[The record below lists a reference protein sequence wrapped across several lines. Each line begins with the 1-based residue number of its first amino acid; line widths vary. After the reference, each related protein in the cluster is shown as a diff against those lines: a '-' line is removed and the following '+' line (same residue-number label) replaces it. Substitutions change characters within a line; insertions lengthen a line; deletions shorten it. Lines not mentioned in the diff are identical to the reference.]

1 MTAEIA
7 TLRVAGRNFGG
18 WQSIEITRSIEQA
31 ASAFAFQATARYP
44 AELNPIRIRPGDAC
58 EVLIGSER
66 VITGY
71 VDSVAPRLAADSH
84 SIAVAGRSRT
94 ADLVDCSAAPDKAS
108 PRRWKAR
115 RIEQIAAEL
124 AAPYGVQVVAAV
136 STGAQLARHA
146 VERGETVFECI
157 ERMARLRQLLVCD
170 DAAGRLV
177 LTRAGSTRAAV
188 AIEEGVN
195 LLAGDAK
202 ADASA
207 VFSAYVV
214 KGQRVGDD
222 QDFGDTVAQI
232 TGEAA
237 DPAVTR
243 KRVLQLMAEN
253 GGSAADAKARAAWE
267 AATRLGKSLEATV
280 TVQGWRQAPGAA
292 LWAPNLIVAVQAPSL
307 ALSGDLLITDVTLRL
322 SDAGTIAELR
332 LAPADAYKPEP
343 PKPSGGSRAASG
355 LWKEIAKGAKVPA
368 KGAP

>member
-1 MTAEIA
+1 MSQDAAI
-7 TLRVAGRNFGG
+7 LRVNGRNFGG

-31 ASAFAFQATARYP
+31 ASSFTFVATARYP
-44 AELNPIRIRPGDAC
+44 GEVNPVRIRPGDAC

-71 VDSVAPRLAADSH
+71 VDSVAPRLSADAH
-84 SIAVAGRSRT
+84 SVTVAGRSRT
-94 ADLVDCSAAPDKAS
+94 ADLVDCSAAPDKTS
-108 PRRWKAR
+108 PKRWKAR

-124 AAPYGVQVVAAV
+124 AAPYAVQVVAAV
-136 STGAQLARHA
+136 ATGSALPRHA

-195 LLAGDAK
+195 LLGGEAK

-207 VFSAYVV
+207 VFSTYIA

-222 QDFGDTVAQI
+222 QDFGDAVAQI

-243 KRVLQLMAEN
+243 KRVLLVNVEN
-253 GGSAADAKARAAWE
+253 GGSSAAAKARAAWE
-267 AATRLGKSLEATV
+267 AATRLGKSLEATL
-280 TVQGWRQAPGAA
+280 TVQGWRQRPGGP
-292 LWAPNLIVAVQAPSL
+292 LWAPNLITAVSAPSL

-322 SDAGTIAELR
+322 SDAGTLAELR

-343 PKPSGGSRAASG
+343 PKPTSRGGGSG
-355 LWKEIAKGAKVPA
+355 LWKEIAKGVKLPA
-368 KGAP
+368 KAAP